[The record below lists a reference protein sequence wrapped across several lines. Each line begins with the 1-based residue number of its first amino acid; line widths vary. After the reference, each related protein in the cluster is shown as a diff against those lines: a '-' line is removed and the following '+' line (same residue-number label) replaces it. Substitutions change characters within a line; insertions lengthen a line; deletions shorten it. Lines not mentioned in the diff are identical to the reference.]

1 MRHGHAHLGVRSTST
16 LSFAALAL
24 AVSAVLAVGT
34 YLTARH
40 FLLGQREDTAAR
52 QSFVDAALVREGLLT
67 AGAQVSDVL
76 DSTSPPPGAVV
87 VVERD
92 GAWYSSSL
100 DAEARS
106 IPEQVRRLTSEGQ
119 SAQAWT
125 LLGGEPAIA
134 VGVPI
139 PAVGA
144 QFYELSPTTE
154 LDSTLRVLALVL
166 GAFALVTTVAG
177 ALIGRAASAR
187 VVAPLQDVASA
198 TADIAA
204 GRMTTRLQAT
214 SDPDLAVIVGSF
226 NTMVEALDQRMRRDA
241 RFAADVAHELRS
253 PVTTL
258 MTSLTV
264 LRGTEDGA
272 AERRRAATDLVEREV
287 RRLHRSL
294 EHLLELGRLEAGV
307 VQLGREPVDL
317 GELVTHTVRTTMRPE
332 ELVVLRDGP
341 LVVDADKAILHRAV
355 VNLLDNADVHGGGA
369 VAVTV
374 VRVSQA
380 VELRVADGGPG
391 VPEAERSRVFER
403 FVRVGSR
410 GSVPGSGL
418 GLSLVAETAQAYDG
432 AVRCEETPG
441 GGATFV
447 LCLPASGGEH
457 GSGT

>member
-1 MRHGHAHLGVRSTST
+1 MRTGRAHLGVRATST
-16 LSFAALAL
+16 VSFAVLAL
-24 AVSAVLAVGT
+24 VVSAVLAGGT

-40 FLLGQREDTAAR
+40 FLLSQREDTAAR

-67 AGAQVSDVL
+67 AGAQVSEVL

-100 DAEARS
+100 DAGAEA
-106 IPEQVRRLTSEGQ
+106 IPARIRRLASEGR

-125 LLGGEPAIA
+125 VLGNEPAIV

-154 LDSTLRVLALVL
+154 LDSTLRTLAAVL
-166 GAFALVTTVAG
+166 GAFALATTVAG

-198 TADIAA
+198 AADIAA
-204 GRMTTRLQAT
+204 GRMTTRLPA
-214 SDPDLAVIVGSF
+214 SPDPDLAVIVGSF

-258 MTSLTV
+258 MTSVTV
-264 LRGTEDGA
+264 LRGTEAGA
-272 AERRRAATDLVEREV
+272 TGRRRAATDLVEREV

-294 EHLLELGRLEAGV
+294 EHLLELGRLDSGALE
-307 VQLGREPVDL
+307 LDREPVDV
-317 GELVTHTVRTTMRPE
+317 GELVTHTVKDTMRPDE
-332 ELVVLRDGP
+332 LVALTGSPLVVL
-341 LVVDADKAILHRAV
+341 ANKAVLHRAV
-355 VNLLDNADVHGGGA
+355 VNLLDNADVHGGGTR
-369 VAVTV
+369 AVTV
-374 VRVSQA
+374 ARVAHEVQLRVSDA
-380 VELRVADGGPG
+380 GPG
-391 VPEAERSRVFER
+391 VPVAERQRIFER
-403 FVRVGSR
+403 FARVGSR
-410 GSVPGSGL
+410 RSSPGSGL
-418 GLSLVAETAQAYDG
+418 GLSLVAETAQAYQG
-432 AVRCEETPG
+432 SVRCQETPG

-447 LCLPASGGEH
+447 LSLPAAGATSGPAA
-457 GSGT
+457 